1 MKRVVFLSVQ
11 TICLA
16 IAFAQPQIGPTGPAA
31 PTVPVSPIGPAV
43 RMDTPAAA
51 PAGQSPA
58 QRRVELRSILQ
69 SRDPAPEQAVTE
81 RRLSPQ
87 ERAELRE
94 QVREQYHGGTQR

>member
-11 TICLA
+11 TIYLA
-16 IAFAQPQIGPTGPAA
+16 TALAQPQIGPAGPAA
-31 PTVPVSPIGPAV
+31 PTVPVSPVGPAA
-43 RMDTPAAA
+43 RLDIPAAA
-51 PAGQSPA
+51 PVEQSPA

-69 SRDPAPEQAVTE
+69 SPQPAPEQAVTE

-94 QVREQYHGGTQR
+94 QVREQYRGGTQR